1 MFTRFY
7 FTYMTRK
14 SKSTKN
20 PQQALQRTFFMKIRS
35 IHRLN
40 DRIRNYLCLF
50 LTIFIASSLCS
61 SILFFWS
68 VTKEVDSK
76 AATWA
81 NYLVER
87 VAFLENVI
95 TSRATFDHGMSI
107 LRVTPEGEVVNSRP
121 FPSEIRSV
129 ATSPIFHE
137 VKDFNPGQ
145 SILLRAQDGKTDD
158 LYLIQRLD
166 HSFAIAKVPPESLL
180 PVSPQETE
188 LYIRDRDKNTI
199 FESTENHIL
208 NSFKLGKLHFSKFHI
223 IASAQAQMT
232 DFGGL
237 SLTVGKDIS
246 TEFYAGI
253 SLILFTTICLGILI
267 KRSAF
272 LTWDLEKNEKDFIR
286 ISNLLKK
293 VSDAPDENLNHLP
306 AIEATAKRIREVD
319 WDKEALQM
327 DFLENRNYITA
338 TAFFSRKI
346 LRLLEEVASH
356 SRELSRSRQKYHD
369 LVQTARSIILRID
382 CTGKCTFFNEY
393 AQSFFGFSEK
403 EMIGYNVIGT
413 LIPKTE
419 KGESEL
425 EQLIK
430 ELTSKPENYPV
441 NTNRN
446 TRKDGS
452 RVWVHWTNSP
462 VFDESG
468 KLSEVLCVGTDITER
483 KKMESELHATRNY
496 IRNIIDSMPSVI
508 IGLDN
513 DCKIIHF
520 NTAAQR
526 LAVLPA
532 NELEGADVETAFPP
546 LAKYAYSI
554 TQSIESGI
562 PETGIRTQGINAP
575 HSHQDII
582 IYPLNDGMRGAVI
595 RIDDATERVQID
607 EMMIQTEKM
616 MSIGGLAAGMAHEI
630 NNPLGGI
637 LQGIQNIVRRISPD
651 LPANLKAAEK
661 AGCSIDSIITY
672 MENRKIIKT
681 LNGITDS
688 GIRAASIVSGMLEFS
703 RKSDSQKAPGDLRKI
718 MDKATILAAQ
728 DYNPQKGYDFK
739 KITITKDYDDNLN
752 LTPCTTTEIEQ
763 VFLNL
768 LCNSAQAMNDWKNM
782 DNGPEIIIRIRND
795 RNMVKCTVAD
805 NGPGMDEAVRK
816 RVFEPFYT
824 TKSPGIGTGLGL
836 SVSYFIITQNH
847 QGVFQVDSSPGMGTT
862 FTILLPAIQN

>member
-1 MFTRFY
+1 
-7 FTYMTRK
+7 
-14 SKSTKN
+14 
-20 PQQALQRTFFMKIRS
+20 MKIRS
-35 IHRLN
+35 IHKLN
-40 DRIRNYLCLF
+40 NRIRNYLCLF

-87 VAFLENVI
+87 IAFLENVV
-95 TSRATFDHGMSI
+95 TSRATFNHGMSI

-121 FPSEIRSV
+121 FPSEIKSV
-129 ATSPIFHE
+129 AKSPVFQE
-137 VKDFNPGQ
+137 VKNFKPGQ
-145 SILLRAQDGKTDD
+145 SILLRTSDVESDE

-180 PVSPQETE
+180 PVSPQGTE
-188 LYIRDRDKNTI
+188 LYIKDRDGHSI
-199 FESTENHIL
+199 FESSEDYIP
-208 NSFKLGKLHFSKFHI
+208 NSFKLGRLHFSKFHI
-223 IASAQAQMT
+223 IASAQAKTQN
-232 DFGGL
+232 FGGL
-237 SLTVGKDIS
+237 SLTIGKDIS

-253 SLILFTTICLGILI
+253 SLILFTAICLGILI

-272 LTWDLEKNEKDFIR
+272 LTWDLDKNEKDFIR
-286 ISNLLKK
+286 INNLLKK
-293 VSDAPDENLNHLP
+293 VSDAPDKNLNHLP

-319 WDKEALQM
+319 WDKEASQM
-327 DFLENRNYITA
+327 AFLESRNYVTA

-346 LRLLEEVASH
+346 LGLLEEVASH
-356 SRELSRSRQKYHD
+356 SRELTSSRKKYHD
-369 LVQTARSIILRID
+369 LVHTARSIILRID

-393 AQSFFGFSEK
+393 AQSFFGFSEE
-403 EMIGYNVIGT
+403 EMIGGSILGT
-413 LIPKTE
+413 LIPRTE
-419 KGESEL
+419 NGDSDL
-425 EQLIK
+425 EKFIN
-430 ELTSKPENYPV
+430 ELTSNPESYPV
-441 NTNRN
+441 STNRN

-452 RVWVHWTNSP
+452 YVWVHWANSP

-468 KLSEVLCVGTDITER
+468 VLSEVLCVGTDITER
-483 KKMESELHATRNY
+483 KKMESELHETRNY
-496 IRNIIDSMPSVI
+496 IRNIIDSMPSMI

-520 NTAAQR
+520 NTAALN
-526 LAVLPA
+526 LAALPA
-532 NELEGADVETAFPP
+532 KELEGADVETAFPP

-554 TQSIESGI
+554 TQAIESGI
-562 PETGIRTQGINAP
+562 PETGIRAQGISAP
-575 HSHQDII
+575 HSHHDII

-607 EMMIQTEKM
+607 EMIIQTEKM

-651 LPANLKAAEK
+651 LPANLRAAEK
-661 AGCSIDSIITY
+661 AGCSVDSIIAY
-672 MENRKIIKT
+672 MEDRKILKT
-681 LNGITDS
+681 LDGITDS

-718 MDKATILAAQ
+718 MDKATTLAAQ
-728 DYNPQKGYDFK
+728 DYNPQKRYDFK
-739 KITITKDYDDNLN
+739 KITITKDYDENLY
-752 LTPCTTTEIEQ
+752 LTPCTATEIEQ

-768 LCNSAQAMNDWKNM
+768 LRNSAQAMNDWKNM
-782 DNGPEIIIRIRND
+782 DRSPEIVIRIRND
-795 RNMVKCTVAD
+795 RNMVKCTVSD

-836 SVSYFIITQNH
+836 SVSYFIVTQNH
-847 QGVFQVDSSPGMGTT
+847 QGVFLVDSSPGLGTT
-862 FTILLPAIQN
+862 FTIQLPAMQK